1 MMDNIHIL
9 VILSCKLLIIY
20 IVLFTVLL
28 PRMLS
33 SANHLNTGITKK
45 WFNFAMVFIQC
56 IAHFLTILSLV
67 QVRISAAILFLSVF
81 HISMSLNNTVV
92 FFVV

>member
-1 MMDNIHIL
+1 
-9 VILSCKLLIIY
+9 
-20 IVLFTVLL
+20 
-28 PRMLS
+28 
-33 SANHLNTGITKK
+33 
-45 WFNFAMVFIQC
+45 MVFIQC

-92 FFVV
+92 FFVVWLLLQQLLFALLLAQSINIG